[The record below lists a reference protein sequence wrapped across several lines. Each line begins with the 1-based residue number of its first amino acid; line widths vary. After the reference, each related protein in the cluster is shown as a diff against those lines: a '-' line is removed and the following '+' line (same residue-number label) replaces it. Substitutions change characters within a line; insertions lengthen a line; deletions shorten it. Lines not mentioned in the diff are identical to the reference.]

1 MNQDAKRNLDQIGGG
16 HLVRDTDKQFK
27 SLLNEEDSRLIQ
39 YLNSAGD
46 RQIYDTIRR
55 AEPFADQFHD
65 GNFINFSTNSLKF
78 ADTISHPHSSD
89 LNIDQTNDQLFR
101 DQLLYIINHN
111 IPNNA
116 REDDRIVKN
125 LDQISG
131 RHLMRNL
138 DQIGG
143 GHLVRNLDQI
153 GGRYLIRNLNQ
164 IGNEHFVRNL
174 DQIGGGHLVRNLDQ
188 IGGGNLVRSINYP
201 NTETKRRIDQPTSIS
216 EKLHFT
222 RNLDQIGGG
231 NLVRNLD
238 QIGGGNLVR
247 NLNLL

>member
-39 YLNSAGD
+39 YLNSASD
-46 RQIYDTIRR
+46 KQIYDTIHR
-55 AEPFADQFHD
+55 AEPFADQFYD
-65 GNFINFSTNSLKF
+65 GNFINSSTNSVKF
-78 ADTISHPHSSD
+78 ADTISHPYSSD
-89 LNIDQTNDQLFR
+89 LNIGQTNDQLFR

-116 REDDRIVKN
+116 RNDRRIVKN
-125 LDQISG
+125 LDQIGG
-131 RHLMRNL
+131 RYRMRNL

-143 GHLVRNLDQI
+143 GHLVRNL
-153 GGRYLIRNLNQ
+153 NQ
-164 IGNEHFVRNL
+164 IGNQHFVRNL

-201 NTETKRRIDQPTSIS
+201 NTETKWRIDQPTSIS

-247 NLNLL
+247 NLDQIDDENLMKNLN